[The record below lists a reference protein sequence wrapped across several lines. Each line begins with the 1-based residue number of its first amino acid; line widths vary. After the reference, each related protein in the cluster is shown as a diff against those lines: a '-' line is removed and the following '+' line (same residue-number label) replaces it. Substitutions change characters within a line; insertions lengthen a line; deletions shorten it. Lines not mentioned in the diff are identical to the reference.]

1 MMKRFLLNWAII
13 FVSFV
18 WFPFLFGS
26 DEHPLSKY
34 WIAMYIFCLMGGGLG
49 LIFSI
54 VNLIDDKTNYKQPFW
69 VMGIIGGALF
79 FTGVTMPVFYLKRHS
94 MSLSQL
100 FRIIAPISFFLSF
113 IIFGSY
119 ISIDI
124 LKYSHLY
131 SKSVVLD
138 DIQTVAIA
146 SVLAVFPTVILG
158 LYNMRKAST
167 T

>member
-1 MMKRFLLNWAII
+1 MKRFLLNWAII

-26 DEHPLSKY
+26 DEHSLSKY
-34 WIAMYIFCLMGGGLG
+34 CIAIYIFCLMGGALG

-54 VNLIDDKTNYKQPFW
+54 VSFIDDKTDYKQPFW

-79 FTGVTMPVFYLKRHS
+79 FTGIAMPVFYLKRHS
-94 MSLSQL
+94 MSLSRL
-100 FRIIAPISFFLSF
+100 FGIIAPISFVLSL

-124 LKYSHLY
+124 LQYSHLY
-131 SKSVVLD
+131 SKNTILND
-138 DIQTVAIA
+138 FQIVAIA
-146 SVLAVFPTVILG
+146 SALSVVPTVILG
-158 LYNMRKAST
+158 RYNMRKASAT
-167 T
+167 